1 MRSAV
6 LADNILRELAL
17 AVARNNVGAMRPLQ
31 EVAAG
36 EGLTLTEYNEIAK
49 NPQFLRYVD
58 VYTTEM
64 KDSGFS
70 FAAKARILAEDLLPH
85 AYHMAKD
92 VDVPAPVRMK
102 AIENLV
108 EWGDLKPKSTQF
120 NQNGPSFSITISLPD
135 SSTGKGHVITV
146 DHCPQSDDNELS
158 TDLSNAPLLGND
170 RHPLVPVDFFE
181 SDDYEYAGDDVMDA
195 PL

>member
-6 LADNILRELAL
+6 LADNTLRELAI

-31 EVAAG
+31 DVAAG

-58 VYTTEM
+58 IYTAEM

-70 FAAKARILAEDLLPH
+70 FSAKARILAEDLLPH
-85 AYHMAKD
+85 AYHMAKNE
-92 VDVPAPVRMK
+92 DVPAPVRMK

-108 EWGDLKPKSTQF
+108 EWGDLKPKGNQSL
-120 NQNGPSFSITISLPD
+120 QNGPSFSITISLPD
-135 SSTGKGHVITV
+135 SAGGAHTITLDHAQQISDAEADVLV
-146 DHCPQSDDNELS
+146 DVDSLSDDC
-158 TDLSNAPLLGND
+158 D
-170 RHPLVPVDFFE
+170 RLPQVPVDFLE
-181 SDDYEYAGDDVMDA
+181 AEDYVYAGDDVMDA